1 MRTTVRLPS
10 DNLTR
15 KQRKELN
22 GMAVTYS
29 MNEPHTYYEL
39 LAFPK
44 DLRKQYIEGLIN
56 KYHPSNLDM
65 AKMLKCS
72 KDTYLELL
80 KGLEVDHARYYRL
93 REQKEMWAEF
103 TGTEYKKPAA
113 KPESKPDPTPVTVPP
128 LPIYPGIGKVD
139 HISLHV
145 TGKPLAVANGLP
157 MILDANKEYYFSIN
171 IVEHQNVP
179 APEIMEEV
187 PDFESDL
194 CGAEEIC

>member
-44 DLRKQYIEGLIN
+44 DLRKQYIEGLIE
-56 KYHPSNLDM
+56 KYHPSTNDM
-65 AKMLKCS
+65 KKMLKCS
-72 KDTYLELL
+72 EDSYKALKEQLEI
-80 KGLEVDHARYYRL
+80 KHPRYYRSYEEKAKWDEFL
-93 REQKEMWAEF
+93 GVEPKKAETPKKE
-103 TGTEYKKPAA
+103 
-113 KPESKPDPTPVTVPP
+113 ESKKVN
-128 LPIYPGIGKVD
+128 LPSFWDNYPGIGKVD

-171 IVEHQNVP
+171 IVERQDVP
-179 APEIMEEV
+179 VPEIMEEV
-187 PDFESDL
+187 PNFESDL